1 MVKIYRICAA
11 RCSDNCV
18 EKSEMGSK
26 CKIRH
31 SHNGTPNSCCA
42 ACYKQLLESRPSAA
56 ERKLRAGKAPVR
68 TYNRK
73 PLGLLEENCSL
84 QELGERRT
92 PRPVATPC
100 SLQNADASEGAM
112 ECDDEPPPAENEAES
127 AGAAESA
134 GGAGGVGVAMDCDNG
149 QPPAQNEAESAG
161 GAGGAMDCDNGQPPA
176 ENEAERAGSAG
187 GAGDA
192 GGAGGAMDCD
202 EGQRRTDPTR

>member
-31 SHNGTPNSCCA
+31 SHNGLSNTCCG
-42 ACYKQLLESRPSAA
+42 ACYRLLLVSRPGDV
-56 ERKLRAGKAPVR
+56 ERKLRGDKAPVR

-73 PLGLLEENCSL
+73 PLGTLEENCSL
-84 QELGERRT
+84 QVLGERQT

-100 SLQNADASEGAM
+100 SLQNADAPE
-112 ECDDEPPPAENEAES
+112 
-127 AGAAESA
+127 
-134 GGAGGVGVAMDCDNG
+134 
-149 QPPAQNEAESAG
+149 
-161 GAGGAMDCDNGQPPA
+161 GAMDCDDEQPPA

-187 GAGDA
+187 GAGGA
-192 GGAGGAMDCD
+192 GGVGGAMDCD
-202 EGQRRTDPTR
+202 DGQRRTDPTR